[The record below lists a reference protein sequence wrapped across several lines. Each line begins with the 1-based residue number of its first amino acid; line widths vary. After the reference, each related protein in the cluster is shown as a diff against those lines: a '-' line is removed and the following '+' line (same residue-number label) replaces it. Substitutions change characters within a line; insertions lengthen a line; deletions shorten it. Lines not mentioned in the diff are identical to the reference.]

1 MFGDIFDGL
10 LTQVE
15 SRRKAVVPSHI
26 ARLLCELAEVNATD
40 DLAVPFANHGELIVE
55 AYNKVIADNAP
66 AIDEVT
72 DDGFKVGHLSDAIF
86 SVKHYR
92 EFSILGWEKD
102 DNARLL
108 ALLNCYFHQVP
119 LRDNILESDFS
130 LFTYW
135 DENRLG
141 MFNSV
146 VGILNV
152 ADSVGRDN
160 SIRNVVAVLKEK
172 GLAAVIVPD
181 SYLFSSADRF
191 KQNRNFL
198 LKNNYV
204 EAVISLPK
212 GVFASSFNI
221 KTSILVLSKKRKLSD
236 NFIWF
241 CELLNDGYSLNSQR
255 KRNTDYPMPE
265 LLGNYRKKEDVDT
278 SLMYSINVPI
288 SKIMEKDTVLT
299 VFYYKGKVN
308 KQVME
313 VNPVEVY
320 KDIVELEEQISKG
333 LNDLSKIL

>member
-1 MFGDIFDGL
+1 
-10 LTQVE
+10 
-15 SRRKAVVPSHI
+15 
-26 ARLLCELAEVNATD
+26 
-40 DLAVPFANHGELIVE
+40 
-55 AYNKVIADNAP
+55 
-66 AIDEVT
+66 
-72 DDGFKVGHLSDAIF
+72 
-86 SVKHYR
+86 
-92 EFSILGWEKD
+92 
-102 DNARLL
+102 
-108 ALLNCYFHQVP
+108 
-119 LRDNILESDFS
+119 
-130 LFTYW
+130 
-135 DENRLG
+135 

-241 CELLNDGYSLNSQR
+241 CELLNDGYGLNSQR

-265 LLGNYRKKEDVDT
+265 LLGNYRKKK
-278 SLMYSINVPI
+278 M
-288 SKIMEKDTVLT
+288 
-299 VFYYKGKVN
+299 
-308 KQVME
+308 
-313 VNPVEVY
+313 
-320 KDIVELEEQISKG
+320 
-333 LNDLSKIL
+333 